1 MTDVVLSIL
10 ALIAGG
16 VTLEMFAA
24 GSTWKSMGY
33 PDRRGFHL
41 VTEPPPADGDFPS
54 GNPS

>member
-1 MTDVVLSIL
+1 MTDVVLSIF

-24 GSTWKSMGY
+24 GSHLKRLGY
-33 PDRRGFHL
+33 PDNWGFHL
-41 VTEPPPADGDFPS
+41 VTEPPPPDGDFPS

>member
-24 GSTWKSMGY
+24 GSTWKSLGY